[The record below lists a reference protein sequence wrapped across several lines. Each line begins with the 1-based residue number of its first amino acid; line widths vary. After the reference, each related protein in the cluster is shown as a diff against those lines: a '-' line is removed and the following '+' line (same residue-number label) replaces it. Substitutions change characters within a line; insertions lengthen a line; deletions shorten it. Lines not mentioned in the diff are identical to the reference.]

1 MKIVGKWGRGKVEE
15 EVYGKEDKQTK
26 SIDYNSF

>member
-1 MKIVGKWGRGKVEE
+1 MKIVGKGEREKEE

-26 SIDYNSF
+26 SIDYNCF